1 MKLGHEAIKQ
11 LLSEFGAADPKA
23 SSHWLHYHQ
32 FLAIDGETVLESRG
46 FGGSS
51 SPFWGI
57 RKLAH
62 LLMQRRYRRM
72 GKSGI
77 FSKYDRTAREISA
90 AQGRAYDLDLLR
102 QALTISLVDTAFKGQ
117 YPLKPVV
124 CIIGDGFGSL
134 ASLILASSFA
144 SRIIL
149 VNLTKTLAVDLIYLM
164 EANPDLA
171 IALPE
176 SREDVHQQK
185 NSGAEVIA
193 IRAKDFRWLHEFDAD
208 LVFNVVSMQEMNPEV
223 IGEYFSEI
231 RIIAQRREIYFYCC
245 NREEKRLPD
254 GTVTRFM
261 EYPWIKGDEI
271 YLHEKCPWHQEY
283 YTVFPPGY
291 HPYDGPILHRFV
303 KMSADLT

>member
-32 FLAIDGETVLESRG
+32 FLAIDGETVLEARG
-46 FGGSS
+46 FGGNSR
-51 SPFWGI
+51 PFWGI

-117 YPLKPVV
+117 YSLKPVV

-134 ASLILASSFA
+134 ASLVLASGFA

-164 EANPDLA
+164 EADPDLA

-193 IRAKDFRWLHEFDAD
+193 IQAKDFRWLHEFDAD
-208 LVFNVVSMQEMNPEV
+208 
-223 IGEYFSEI
+223 
-231 RIIAQRREIYFYCC
+231 
-245 NREEKRLPD
+245 
-254 GTVTRFM
+254 
-261 EYPWIKGDEI
+261 
-271 YLHEKCPWHQEY
+271 
-283 YTVFPPGY
+283 
-291 HPYDGPILHRFV
+291 
-303 KMSADLT
+303 